1 MATIDDFIATVK
13 TQGMM
18 RSNRYTVTMGDV
30 VNDPDN
36 LRQIMMYCSDV
47 QLPGVNISTAQLR
60 TYGELREVPYEKL
73 FGDITLTFYVDSNM
87 NVKNYFD
94 RWMGLIQDP
103 NTRAFNYYTNYIAQM
118 VINVEDYSNN
128 AQYDINLYECYPK
141 QIGQI
146 QMGYDQ
152 KDVMKL
158 QVTMQYKYW
167 TSTSYTANMDLSQQP
182 ALTASQLNNQPAIVN
197 GRAMS
202 SQTAL
207 QAITTTTPYSAGTPS
222 NNSGYGS
229 GY

>member
-1 MATIDDFIATVK
+1 MPNLDEFIASVK

-36 LRQIMMYCSDV
+36 LRQIMMYCADV
-47 QLPGVNISTAQLR
+47 QLPGVNMSTAQLR

-73 FGDITLTFYVDSNM
+73 FGDINLTFYVDTNM

-103 NTRAFNYYTNYIAQM
+103 YTRSFNYYTNYIAQM
-118 VINVEDYSNN
+118 VITVEDYSNN

-146 QMGYDQ
+146 QIGYDQ
-152 KDVMKL
+152 KDIMKL

-167 TSTSYTANMDLSQQP
+167 T
-182 ALTASQLNNQPAIVN
+182 ALPMTELADGQKVPTNWYDKMMSNFSGFQKTLNETLGP
-197 GRAMS
+197 
-202 SQTAL
+202 
-207 QAITTTTPYSAGTPS
+207 QAGNFITGSAGAWAVSKLP
-222 NNSGYGS
+222 GILKF
-229 GY
+229 

>member
-73 FGDITLTFYVDSNM
+73 FGDINLTFYVDNNM

-103 NTRAFNYYTNYIAQM
+103 SNTILFSQVSLFEIAIKQNIGKLPDLSVTTN
-118 VINVEDYSNN
+118 
-128 AQYDINLYECYPK
+128 DI
-141 QIGQI
+141 
-146 QMGYDQ
+146 YDQ
-152 KDVMKL
+152 ALSDNFSFLQIHNKHLHSYQKIPLLQNHRDPFDRLLLAVALEEDAIILTVDKNFKL
-158 QVTMQYKYW
+158 YP
-167 TSTSYTANMDLSQQP
+167 N
-182 ALTASQLNNQPAIVN
+182 IVKV
-197 GRAMS
+197 
-202 SQTAL
+202 L
-207 QAITTTTPYSAGTPS
+207 W
-222 NNSGYGS
+222 
-229 GY
+229 